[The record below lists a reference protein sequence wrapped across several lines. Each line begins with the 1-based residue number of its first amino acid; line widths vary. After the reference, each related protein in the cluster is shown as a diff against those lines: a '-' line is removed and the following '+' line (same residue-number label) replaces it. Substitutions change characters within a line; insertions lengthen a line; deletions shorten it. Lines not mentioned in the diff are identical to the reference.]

1 MYSFDRSWGF
11 PSVDGNEFSR
21 IHVDLSIADDKA
33 KIFHGGG
40 VKRTFGEFD
49 EETMFLKSL

>member
-1 MYSFDRSWGF
+1 M
-11 PSVDGNEFSR
+11 
-21 IHVDLSIADDKA
+21 DLSIADDKA

-49 EETMFLKSL
+49 GEAMFMKSL